1 MGAHYV
7 GKSEYM
13 GVETDEFA
21 IDIGSNENSKECYC
35 RDEDS
40 CPKKGLQLINLD
52 NYFCKFPTGFV
63 FSPLY
68 FTYL

>member
-21 IDIGSNENSKECYC
+21 IDIGSKENAKECYC
-35 RDEDS
+35 RKEDE
-40 CPKKGLQLINLD
+40 CPKRGLDHTRI
-52 NYFCKFPTGFV
+52 FAKF
-63 FSPLY
+63 
-68 FTYL
+68 FTDFILFIY